1 MCHLI
6 LMLPVLGLPVFW
18 VLPLSEAL
26 PVYGVILALSILVYV
41 YVMRAMRHP
50 VETGTEE
57 ILHSTGKVIEV
68 GAKDIRVRVHS
79 EMWRAVSAEKLQP
92 GDLVEI
98 IGIDGLQLRVRKQIA
113 SPASQNVVVLHAQAH
128 RRRMRK
134 DRGDPLDRSRSG

>member
-18 VLPLSEAL
+18 LLPLPEAL
-26 PVYGVILALSILVYV
+26 PVYGVVLALSILVYV

-50 VETGTEE
+50 VETGAEK

-68 GAKDIRVRVHS
+68 GAKDVRVRVHS
-79 EMWRAVSAEKLQP
+79 EMWHAVSAEKLQP

-98 IGIDGLQLRVRKQIA
+98 IGIDGLKLRVLRLVA
-113 SPASQNVVVLHAQAH
+113 SPVPQNVVVLHAH
-128 RRRMRK
+128 GGRK
-134 DRGDPLDRSRSG
+134 RKHQGDASERSRSG